1 MNKDRF
7 WEIIE
12 KVRNQCKDDAEKMV
26 DALQEELEKHPVIK
40 VKVKCRKKEA
50 HSHGNSL

>member
-12 KVRNQCKDDAEKMV
+12 KVRNRCKDDAEKMV
-26 DALQEELEKHPVIK
+26 DALQEELEKYPIEDVQRFSSIF
-40 VKVKCRKKEA
+40 
-50 HSHGNSL
+50 NT